1 MGIPIK
7 MRELSDIPSDIPI
20 AYFKLEQHQLESEKK
35 NVSIHSL
42 RKSGARIILE
52 LHNKSDESLIK
63 LSFVLNHSSTTITRR
78 YLGIT
83 KEEIADIY
91 EGFDFKL

>member
-1 MGIPIK
+1 M
-7 MRELSDIPSDIPI
+7 
-20 AYFKLEQHQLESEKK
+20 
-35 NVSIHSL
+35 
-42 RKSGARIILE
+42 
-52 LHNKSDESLIK
+52 
-63 LSFVLNHSSTTITRR
+63 VLNHSSSAITRR